1 MAIAEGSIEV
11 QASADAAYARFANL
25 ESFPSFM
32 RDVIEVRRLDDE
44 HMLWVEE
51 VDGRRQ
57 QWHAEVV
64 DARPGERFAWQSTGP
79 FPRHA
84 GTVTFSEQD
93 GRTSVQ
99 LQVEVEPEG
108 GPDDRGGGT
117 RAAVEEQVHDA
128 LRQFKRLV
136 EGHPHA
142 RGELSDT
149 LSAHDSVQGEG
160 RPGPGGG
167 A

>member
-1 MAIAEGSIEV
+1 MAMAEGSIDV
-11 QASADAAYARFANL
+11 QASADDAYARFASL

-32 RDVIEVRRLDDE
+32 RDVIDVRRLDDD
-44 HMLWVEE
+44 HMLWIEE

-57 QWHAEVV
+57 EWHAEVV

-84 GTVTFSEQD
+84 GTVTFEERD

-99 LQVEVEPEG
+99 LQYEVEPED
-108 GPDDRGGGT
+108 GPDDRGGAE
-117 RAAVEEQVHDA
+117 RAAVEEQVQDA
-128 LRQFKRLV
+128 LQRFKRLV

-142 RGELSDT
+142 RSELDRSLGARD
-149 LSAHDSVQGEG
+149 AVQGEG

-167 A
+167 P

>member
-11 QASADAAYARFANL
+11 HASAEAAYERFADL

-32 RDVIEVRRLDDE
+32 RDVIDVRRLDDD
-44 HMLWVEE
+44 HMLWIEE

-84 GTVTFSEQD
+84 GTATLSEQA
-93 GRTSVQ
+93 GRTGVQ

-108 GPDDRGGGT
+108 GPDDRGGGP

-128 LRQFKRLV
+128 LRQFK
-136 EGHPHA
+136 
-142 RGELSDT
+142 
-149 LSAHDSVQGEG
+149 
-160 RPGPGGG
+160 
-167 A
+167 